1 MSIETIQQKNFAAGQ
16 IAEADVSSGEKLQA
30 QALSSF
36 GQGLANVGQAFN
48 ALRLRQ
54 EKLRNM
60 QFETDLALYD
70 KEFKSK
76 LSSVEWDKTDA
87 QSLIKEY
94 EKGIDAL
101 GGEKLGKDGYQN
113 WSKERGYGFKQNAS
127 LSLAKDIAGRQDK
140 YNYAK
145 LNEIG
150 AQKAVLAVNSPEE
163 AQGIINDFFG
173 DIEES
178 VGDVS
183 LKQKIKEN
191 FKGEYALAQALRD
204 IETKPS
210 AALSKLK
217 NEKEYDGL
225 GAVQRERLLK
235 QAQARLKAVEGT
247 ALQEK
252 VKASVSA
259 WNELYNTDYEKAV
272 KYYEDY
278 AKTLNQKQAAGD
290 GLTRLEAS
298 AFLDYMRGV
307 LGQDISYTASK
318 NNLERQNNIAKEM
331 SWQEFKTDFNS
342 FDWDKESGRA
352 LDKDLASLSGVTS
365 FIEKIDAALENG
377 LFPQSHNDELLQMRG
392 KLAFEL
398 GKMIT
403 ENDKRIRPVS
413 KSWLSEGTYRRN
425 MQEVKTP
432 YFDFSGAIPKF
443 IYRDY
448 SNEDYLKT
456 ALQNIAKTPAMFNAL
471 SGGDNAVGTKNLGL
485 LYQSA
490 YRTLRQKGVDLKSAS
505 FKGKTAAQNVVH
517 ELYHQMVRTQNNLPP
532 GEYQA
537 VLIDGNITWLNKD
550 GSPKGI
556 EIEEYKKRIV
566 KA

>member
-113 WSKERGYGFKQNAS
+113 WSKERGYGFKETAS
-127 LSLAKDIAGRQDK
+127 LSLAEDIAGRQDK

-204 IETKPS
+204 IETKTS
-210 AALSKLK
+210 AALKKLK

-272 KYYEDY
+272 KYYEAY

-298 AFLDYMRGV
+298 AFLDYMEGV
-307 LGQDISYTASK
+307 LGKDISYTASK

-342 FDWDKESGRA
+342 FDWDKKSGRA
-352 LDKDLASLSGVTS
+352 LNEDLASLSGVTS

-398 GKMIT
+398 GQIIMQG
-403 ENDKRIRPVS
+403 DKRTKS
-413 KSWLSEGTYRRN
+413 KADKIFFRN
-425 MQEVKTP
+425 SAKQKVEEP
-432 YFDFSGAIPKF
+432 YIDNSGLIPRM
-443 IYRDY
+443 IYRDF
-448 SNEDYLKT
+448 SNEEYLK
-456 ALQNIAKTPAMFNAL
+456 AELKNIAQNKGMFNAL

-517 ELYHQMVRTQNNLPP
+517 ELYRQMVRTQNNLPP

-537 VLIDGNITWLNKD
+537 ALVGENIILLNKD
-550 GSPKGI
+550 GSPQGI
-556 EIEEYKKRIV
+556 EIEEYKKGL
-566 KA
+566 

>member
-16 IAEADVSSGEKLQA
+16 IAEADVSSGDKLQA

-36 GQGLANVGQAFN
+36 GSGLDSAGQALN
-48 ALRLRQ
+48 ASRLKQ

-94 EKGIDAL
+94 EKGIDTL

-113 WSKERGYGFKQNAS
+113 WSKERGYGFKENAS
-127 LSLAKDIAGRQDK
+127 LSLAEDIAGRQDK

-210 AALSKLK
+210 AALSNLK

-272 KYYEDY
+272 KYYKAY

-298 AFLDYMRGV
+298 AFLDYMEGV
-307 LGQDISYTASK
+307 LGEDISYTASK

-342 FDWDKESGRA
+342 FDWDKKSGRA

-365 FIEKIDAALENG
+365 FIEKIDATLENG

-403 ENDKRIRPVS
+403 EGDKRIRPTRERWFF
-413 KSWLSEGTYRRN
+413 KDLDKQKLEKPYIDNTGIFP
-425 MQEVKTP
+425 KT
-432 YFDFSGAIPKF
+432 
-443 IYRDY
+443 IYWDY
-448 SNEDYLKT
+448 SNEDYLKKE
-456 ALQNIAKTPAMFNAL
+456 LRNIANTPAMFNAIS
-471 SGGDNAVGTKNLGL
+471 SGENAVGTKNLGL

-505 FKGKTAAQNVVH
+505 FKGKTAAQNVVN
-517 ELYHQMVRTQNNLPP
+517 ELYRQMVRTQNNLPP

-537 VLIDGNITWLNKD
+537 ALVGENITWLNKD
-550 GSPKGI
+550 GSPQGI
-556 EIEEYKKRIV
+556 EIEEYKKWL
-566 KA
+566 

>member
-16 IAEADVSSGEKLQA
+16 IAEGDVSSGEKLQA

-48 ALRLRQ
+48 DLRLRQ

-127 LSLAKDIAGRQDK
+127 LSLAEDIAGRQDK

-150 AQKAVLAVNSPEE
+150 AQKAVLAVNSPEG

-183 LKQKIKEN
+183 VQQKIKEN

-210 AALSKLK
+210 AALKKLK

-235 QAQARLKAVEGT
+235 QAQSRLKAVEGT

-272 KYYEDY
+272 KYYEAY
-278 AKTLNQKQAAGD
+278 AQTLNQKQAAGD

-298 AFLDYMRGV
+298 AFLDYMKGV
-307 LGQDISYTASK
+307 LGKDISYTTAK

-392 KLAFEL
+392 SLAFEL
-398 GKMIT
+398 GKMIM
-403 ENDKRIRPVS
+403 EGDKRIKS
-413 KSWLSEGTYRRN
+413 KADKIFFRN
-425 MQEVKTP
+425 SAKQKVKEP
-432 YFDFSGAIPKF
+432 YIDNSGWIPRM
-443 IYRDY
+443 IYWDY
-448 SNEDYLKT
+448 SNEDYLKKE
-456 ALQNIAKTPAMFNAL
+456 LQNIAKTPAMFNAI
-471 SGGDNAVGTKNLGL
+471 SGGENAVGAKNLGL

-505 FKGKTAAQNVVH
+505 FKGKTAVQNVVND
-517 ELYHQMVRTQNNLPP
+517 LYRQMVRTQNNLPP

-537 VLIDGNITWLNKD
+537 ALIDGNITWLNKD

-556 EIEEYKKRIV
+556 EIEAYKKGL
-566 KA
+566 

>member
-1 MSIETIQQKNFAAGQ
+1 MSIETIQQKNFAEGQ

-36 GQGLANVGQAFN
+36 GQGLENVGQAFN
-48 ALRLRQ
+48 ALRLKQ

-76 LSSVEWDKTDA
+76 LSSVEWDTTDA

-94 EKGIDAL
+94 EKGMDAL

-127 LSLAKDIAGRQDK
+127 LSLAENIAGRQDK

-183 LKQKIKEN
+183 VQQKIKEN

-252 VKASVSA
+252 VKPSVSA

-272 KYYEDY
+272 KYYEAY
-278 AKTLNQKQAAGD
+278 AQTLNQKQAAGD

-298 AFLDYMRGV
+298 AFLDYMEDV
-307 LGQDISYTASK
+307 LGKDISYTTAK

-342 FDWDKESGRA
+342 FDWDKKSGRA

-403 ENDKRIRPVS
+403 EDDKRIKPVRGPF
-413 KSWLSEGTYRRN
+413 KWFFK
-425 MQEVKTP
+425 QEVETP
-432 YFDFSGAIPKF
+432 YFDFGGLIPKF
-443 IYRDY
+443 IYQDY
-448 SNEDYLKT
+448 SNEDYLKKE
-456 ALQNIAKTPAMFNAL
+456 LQNIAKTPAMFNAI
-471 SGGDNAVGTKNLGL
+471 SGGENAVGTKNLGL

-517 ELYHQMVRTQNNLPP
+517 SLYRQMVQTQNNLPP

-537 VLIDGNITWLNKD
+537 ALVGENITLLNKD
-550 GSPKGI
+550 GSPQGI
-556 EIEEYKKRIV
+556 EIEEYKKGL
-566 KA
+566 

>member
-30 QALSSF
+30 QDLSSF

-94 EKGIDAL
+94 EKGIDTL

-113 WSKERGYGFKQNAS
+113 WSKERGYGFKENAS
-127 LSLAKDIAGRQDK
+127 LSLAENIAGLQDK

-150 AQKAVLAVNSPEE
+150 AQKAVLAVNSPEG

-183 LKQKIKEN
+183 VQQKIKEN

-210 AALSKLK
+210 AALKKLK

-272 KYYEDY
+272 KYYEAY

-298 AFLDYMRGV
+298 AFLDYMEGV
-307 LGQDISYTASK
+307 LGKDISYTASK

-342 FDWDKESGRA
+342 FDWDKKSGRA

-403 ENDKRIRPVS
+403 EGDKRIRPVRGLF
-413 KSWLSEGTYRRN
+413 KEFYK
-425 MQEVKTP
+425 QEVETP
-432 YFDFSGAIPKF
+432 YFDFGGLIPKF
-443 IYRDY
+443 IYQDY
-448 SNEDYLKT
+448 SNEDYLKKE
-456 ALQNIAKTPAMFNAL
+456 LQNIAKTPAMFNAI
-471 SGGDNAVGTKNLGL
+471 SGGENAVGTKNLGL

-505 FKGKTAAQNVVH
+505 FKGKTAAQNVVND
-517 ELYHQMVRTQNNLPP
+517 LYRQMVRTQNNLPP

-537 VLIDGNITWLNKD
+537 ALVGENITLLNKD
-550 GSPKGI
+550 GSPQGI
-556 EIEEYKKRIV
+556 EIEEYKKGL
-566 KA
+566 